1 MIKLVFAI
9 MLTTIETVA
18 AAVERSFMYGIVSAQ
33 NI

>member
-1 MIKLVFAI
+1 MMELVFAI
-9 MLTTIETVA
+9 MLTIIETVA